1 MHVALTG
8 ASGFIGSVTARH
20 LAEAGHEVSA
30 LVRETSRRD
39 HIEPFVSRFVVG
51 NQDDRDAWDEL
62 LDPADCVIHASVD
75 WQALREDDG
84 QDARPT
90 ADALPTADARPTGY
104 LRHLQSNLIASL
116 ELLRRAR
123 QGRERPRQFIF
134 LSTVAVHHDIRPR
147 ERNERGQGVL
157 DPDHPMRPGTA
168 YGAYKAAVESHLWFE
183 HFSSGQNTSAVRPS
197 AVYGIDPKLERSV
210 GYRIIQKVAKD
221 RRFDK
226 PGGGKFVHV
235 EDVAAVLTRLVGNDV
250 AAGNIYDMAD
260 CYARHGDM
268 AKMAAEALGIDA
280 EIDNSSPPAPKNVFT
295 KEAVQSL
302 GVDMDRGH
310 DGLREHIRELAGAMR
325 GAGAL

>member
-20 LAEAGHEVSA
+20 LVAAGHEVSA
-30 LVRETSRRD
+30 LVRKTSRRD
-39 HIEPFVSRFVVG
+39 HIEPFVTRFVVG
-51 NQDDRDAWDEL
+51 DQVDRDAWDEL
-62 LDPADCVIHASVD
+62 LELADCVIHASVD

-84 QDARPT
+84 QEARPT
-90 ADALPTADARPTGY
+90 TSPTGY
-104 LRHLQSNLIASL
+104 LRHLQSNLIGSL

-123 QGRERPRQFIF
+123 RGREKPRQFIF

-147 ERNERGQGVL
+147 ERNERGQGVV

-197 AVYGIDPKLERSV
+197 AVYGIDPRLDRSV

-250 AAGNIYDMAD
+250 AAGNVYDMAD

-268 AKMAAEALGIDA
+268 AEMAAEALGIDA

-295 KEAVQSL
+295 KEAVQFL
-302 GVDMDRGH
+302 GVEMSRGH